1 MDSQFDNN
9 SLISF
14 WENRLEGSKFGNKG
28 TNYESIQ
35 VIEVRVAQTGV
46 VAMSPEE
53 SGQELTEDAQVRI
66 NRTQ

>member
-35 VIEVRVAQTGV
+35 VIEVRVA
-46 VAMSPEE
+46 
-53 SGQELTEDAQVRI
+53 
-66 NRTQ
+66 